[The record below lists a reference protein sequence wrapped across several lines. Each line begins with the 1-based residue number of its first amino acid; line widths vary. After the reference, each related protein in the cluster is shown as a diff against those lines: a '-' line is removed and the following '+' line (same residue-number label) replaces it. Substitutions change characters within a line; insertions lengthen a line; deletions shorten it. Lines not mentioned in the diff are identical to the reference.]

1 MTLPWSDPSQTLDE
15 GEKWMIERQW
25 FTVRILWGSL
35 MAALAVYVVI
45 ANVRGSEAAVGIE
58 TQPGD
63 PVWLT
68 HFPRYV
74 LGAMSPGLLI
84 AACLV
89 RRAAVNPKSLISRF
103 TGAYLNTTIVAW
115 ALCESVGIFGLVNFL
130 IEGEF
135 LWLYG
140 FVGASAAALVLLRPR
155 KRDLIDLAISSKSM
169 RDS

>member
-1 MTLPWSDPSQTLDE
+1 MTLPWSDPGQTLDE

-35 MAALAVYVVI
+35 MTALAVYLVI
-45 ANVRGSEAAVGIE
+45 ATVRGSEAAVGIE

-63 PVWLT
+63 PAWLA
-68 HFPRYV
+68 HAPRYV
-74 LGAMSPGLLI
+74 MGIMSLGMLI
-84 AACLV
+84 AAFV
-89 RRAAVNPKSLISRF
+89 IRRAAVNPKSLISRF

-135 LWLYG
+135 LWLYV
-140 FVGASAAALVLLRPR
+140 FVGVSAAALVLLRPR
-155 KRDLIDLAISSKSM
+155 KRDLIDLAISSKSI
-169 RDS
+169 RES